1 MRATGNAGERFRP
14 VAVPDSDL
22 LTVTETAALLRC
34 GRTTV
39 FGLISAGVLPSI
51 KPGRARLI
59 KRDDVMGYIH
69 LLRDASLERPA
80 RK

>member
-1 MRATGNAGERFRP
+1 MRATGNAGERFHP
-14 VAVPDSDL
+14 VVVPDSDL
-22 LTVTETAALLRC
+22 LTVTEAAALLRC

-39 FGLISAGVLPSI
+39 FGLINDGTLPSI

-59 KRDDVMGYIH
+59 KRDDVVAYIDG
-69 LLRDASLERPA
+69 LRDASLERPA